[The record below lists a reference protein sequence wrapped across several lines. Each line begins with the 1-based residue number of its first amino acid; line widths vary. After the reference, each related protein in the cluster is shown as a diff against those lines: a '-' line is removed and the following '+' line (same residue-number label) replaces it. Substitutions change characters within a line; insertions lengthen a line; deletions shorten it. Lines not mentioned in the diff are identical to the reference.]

1 MRALI
6 AGLLLF
12 ALACDGAPERSA
24 VGNAGADMSRGMEP
38 AMPAPAPPM
47 SDEMAQR
54 GLGSAAAP
62 SPATPQVSD
71 SLPPQM
77 LIRTGDASVE
87 VDSLELGVAAV
98 QALIARVGGHVGNT
112 GYSGGRGQMREASL
126 QLRIPA
132 ERFEEV
138 QAALGDIGTVEY
150 FNVSVQDVGEE
161 YVDMTAR
168 LENGQRLERRL
179 VELLA
184 TRTGKLEDVLAV
196 ERELARV
203 RERIETAEGR
213 LRYLRNQVALST
225 LTVRLHEPA
234 PIIGG
239 SGGGGMLVE
248 SFRSAWRN
256 FVRFIAAFIASAGVW
271 IPLVIIGAG
280 VVAGVRWWRSR
291 QRG

>member
-1 MRALI
+1 MRVLL
-6 AGLLLF
+6 AGLLAL

-24 VGNAGADMSRGMEP
+24 VGNADMSGSMEP
-38 AMPAPAPPM
+38 AMPPAPAPG
-47 SDEMAQR
+47 EAAGR
-54 GLGSAAAP
+54 GFQSVRVPSQSAGP
-62 SPATPQVSD
+62 VTD
-71 SLPPQM
+71 SVPPQM

-87 VDSLELGVAAV
+87 VDSLEIGVAAV
-98 QALIARVGGHVGNT
+98 QSLVAVVGGHVGNT

-138 QAALGDIGTVEY
+138 QAGLDDIGTVEY

-168 LENGQRLERRL
+168 LENNRRVEQRL
-179 VELLA
+179 VQLLA

-203 RERIETAEGR
+203 RETIETTEGR
-213 LRYLRNQVALST
+213 LRYLRNRVALST

-234 PIIGG
+234 PLIGG

-256 FVRFIAAFIASAGVW
+256 FVRFVAGFIASAGVW

-280 VVAGVRWWRSR
+280 VVSGVRWWRRRRAS
-291 QRG
+291 

>member
-1 MRALI
+1 MRVLLAGFLAL
-6 AGLLLF
+6 
-12 ALACDGAPERSA
+12 ALACDGAPERGA
-24 VGNAGADMSRGMEP
+24 VGGSSADMSQATEPVMRAGPMPEEMARGV
-38 AMPAPAPPM
+38 PAPAPV
-47 SDEMAQR
+47 
-54 GLGSAAAP
+54 P
-62 SPATPQVSD
+62 SHATPPASD

-87 VDSLELGVAAV
+87 VDSLEIGVAAL
-98 QALIARVGGHVGNT
+98 QALVSRVRGHVGNT

-132 ERFEEV
+132 GRFEEV
-138 QAALGDIGTVEY
+138 QAGLGDIGTVEY
-150 FNVSVQDVGEE
+150 FNVAVQDVGEE

-168 LENGQRLERRL
+168 LENGRRLEQRL
-179 VELLA
+179 VQLLA

-203 RERIETAEGR
+203 RESIETAEGR
-213 LRYLRNQVALST
+213 LRYLRNRVALST

-256 FVRFIAAFIASAGVW
+256 FVRFVAAFIASAGVW
-271 IPLVIIGAG
+271 IPMVIIGAG
-280 VVAGVRWWRSR
+280 VVSGIRWWRRR
-291 QRG
+291 QTS

>member
-1 MRALI
+1 MRVLL
-6 AGLLLF
+6 AGLLAL

-38 AMPAPAPPM
+38 AAPPAPAPG
-47 SDEMAQR
+47 EMAPGGFQAMR
-54 GLGSAAAP
+54 TPSQSAGPVA
-62 SPATPQVSD
+62 D
-71 SLPPQM
+71 SVPPQM

-87 VDSLELGVAAV
+87 VDSLEIGVAAV
-98 QALIARVGGHVGNT
+98 QSLISRVGGHVGNT

-138 QAALGDIGTVEY
+138 QAGLGDIGTVEY

-161 YVDMTAR
+161 YVDMSAR
-168 LENGQRLERRL
+168 LENGRRLEQRL
-179 VELLA
+179 VQLLA

-203 RERIETAEGR
+203 RETIETTEGR
-213 LRYLRNQVALST
+213 LRYLRNRVALST

-239 SGGGGMLVE
+239 SGGGGMLLE

-256 FVRFIAAFIASAGVW
+256 FVRFVAGFIASAGVW
-271 IPLVIIGAG
+271 IPMVVIGAG
-280 VVAGVRWWRSR
+280 VVSGVRWWRRR
-291 QRG
+291 QAS